1 MTQEKLVISEPVMQT
16 PMPQLTPEQL
26 QEQQKI
32 VNETI
37 SKVETSI
44 KITEADKAKL
54 AKQQATQKT
63 EEEEIAALQ
72 GDLADFLQ
80 DKIAINNEDG
90 GVIDKF
96 PTGIDVLDAV
106 AGGGFGVGT
115 FTMIV
120 GNPGTFK
127 SALLGSVIATG
138 QKKYGGRMLTV
149 YHDSETATS
158 TERLSKLGVNNP
170 KIKPY
175 DEVTVESVF
184 KSIEG
189 VSAFKQLKN
198 ITDRPTIIA
207 WDSIAN
213 TCTEKDK
220 TTDDIN
226 QTMGLKQRMISGLFP
241 RYLSKMKANKISL
254 IAVNQL
260 RDSMSIGPYGP
271 PADLQHMGGK
281 DIPGGQA
288 AKFNAFHLLFLKNRG
303 DLKIE
308 QYGFSGIK
316 LEAYFI
322 KNKFF
327 RPNVPV
333 TLIVDFN
340 TGVSN
345 FWTNYNFLVDNG
357 RMQAGAWNYLVAL
370 PNKKYRTKDVVELY
384 ATDIEYKKTFDK
396 EVQDTIKRE
405 IVDKY
410 S

>member
-1 MTQEKLVISEPVMQT
+1 MAEQT
-16 PMPQLTPEQL
+16 SIGDQKIQPPLLTPEQMA
-26 QEQQKI
+26 QQQKEMQEA
-32 VNETI
+32 V

-44 KITEADKAKL
+44 KITEKDKEKFEKKAK
-54 AKQQATQKT
+54 T
-63 EEEEIAALQ
+63 EQEEIDSLQ
-72 GDLADFLQ
+72 NDLCSFLQ
-80 DKIAINNEDG
+80 DKIAIANDDG
-90 GVIDKF
+90 GIIEKF
-96 PTGIDVLDAV
+96 PTGIDVLDAI

-127 SALLGSVIATG
+127 SALLGSVIAAG
-138 QKKYGGRMLTV
+138 QKKYNGKMLAI
-149 YHDSETATS
+149 YHDSESAMS
-158 TERLSKLGVNNP
+158 TERLSNLGVNRP

-175 DEVTVESVF
+175 DDVTVENVF

-189 VSAFKQLKN
+189 ISAFKQLKKL
-198 ITDRPTIIA
+198 TDLPTIVA

-220 TTDDIN
+220 TTDEIN
-226 QTMGLKQRMISGLFP
+226 QTMGWKQRMISGLFP
-241 RYLSKMKANKISL
+241 RYLPKMKANKISL

-260 RDSMSIGPYGP
+260 RDNMAIGPYGP

-308 QYGFSGIK
+308 QYGFAGIK
-316 LEAYFI
+316 LEASFI

-327 RPNVPV
+327 RPNIPIN
-333 TLIVDFN
+333 LLVDFN
-340 TGVSN
+340 SGISN
-345 FWTNYNFLVDNG
+345 FWTNYNFLSDNS
-357 RMQAGAWNYLVAL
+357 RMQTGAWNFLVAL
-370 PNKKYRTKDVVELY
+370 PDKKFRTKDAIELY
-384 ATDIEYKKTFDK
+384 NNDAQFKSIFDK
-396 EVQDTIKRE
+396 EVKETIDRE
-405 IVDKY
+405 IIKKY